1 MLRKGPDSIP
11 HSWLLLGLATALL
24 IASSFV
30 AVNAIDVL
38 SDRNHLSTLL
48 SALLGIFF
56 YAAVL
61 IMTGFFNRFVQTLTA
76 MLACGAILTFLLVAM
91 YVPVEPMLGRQVAGI
106 IADLIILWSV
116 AVEGHIIAGAIERH
130 WLIGVTI
137 AVTVLVLQLGLESAF
152 RAPA

>member
-11 HSWLLLGLATALL
+11 HSWLVLGLATALL
-24 IASSFV
+24 IAASFT
-30 AVNAIDVL
+30 AASAIDVI
-38 SDRNHLSTLL
+38 SDRNHLLTLL
-48 SALLGIFF
+48 SALLGILF

-61 IMTGFFNRFVQTLTA
+61 IMTGFANRFVQTITA
-76 MLACGAILTFLLVAM
+76 MIACGAILTFLLVAI
-91 YVPVEPMLGRQVAGI
+91 YVPVEPFLGRQVAGI

-116 AVEGHIIAGAIERH
+116 AVEGHIIASAIEQH

-137 AVTVLVLQLGLESAF
+137 AVAVLILQLGLESAF